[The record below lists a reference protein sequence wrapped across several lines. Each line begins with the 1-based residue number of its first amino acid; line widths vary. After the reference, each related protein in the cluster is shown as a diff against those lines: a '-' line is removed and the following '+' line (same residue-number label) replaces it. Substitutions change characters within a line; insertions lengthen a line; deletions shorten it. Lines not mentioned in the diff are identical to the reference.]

1 MDVEVD
7 PEEDQRP
14 EQGGQQR
21 RDERLYG
28 VDVLPVVMR
37 VGNDRAD
44 RHVDDEQ
51 QAVTVFVLVR
61 RTTFETSFP
70 FDPRYPGFPIWK
82 RPPPGLETR
91 RYRAPRAGRKEV
103 VLPILW
109 ILVILLVIFAIFGGV
124 AINSLL
130 WLVLIVA
137 LVVAV
142 LALL

>member
-51 QAVTVFVLVR
+51 QA
-61 RTTFETSFP
+61 E
-70 FDPRYPGFPIWK
+70 
-82 RPPPGLETR
+82 
-91 RYRAPRAGRKEV
+91 AG
-103 VLPILW
+103 P
-109 ILVILLVIFAIFGGV
+109 
-124 AINSLL
+124 
-130 WLVLIVA
+130 
-137 LVVAV
+137 
-142 LALL
+142 